1 MTPQKQTNRMLIK
14 LSGEALSDGEN
25 KYSEAVLSDVAKK
38 IKALLEQDKE
48 ICLVVGGGNLFR
60 GAELS
65 GNLDIKRPT
74 ADYIGMIATVQNALV
89 VRDYFHG
96 QGVDARVLSAISM
109 NQVCEPYVPGRAI
122 RHMHKGRV
130 VIFAG
135 GLGNPF
141 FTTDSASAQRA
152 LEMNCSLLV
161 MAKNG
166 VDGVYDKDPR
176 TNPDAQ
182 KIDQI
187 NGSDVLEQNLKVVD
201 GSAISVARD
210 NGLPIHIISMDHLEH
225 IGNDSFGTRVSPE

>member
-1 MTPQKQTNRMLIK
+1 MTQPPVENRILIK
-14 LSGEALSDGEN
+14 LSGEALSEGDK
-25 KYSEAVLSDVAKK
+25 KYSEAVLSDVATK
-38 IKALLEQDKE
+38 IKALLDEDKQV
-48 ICLVVGGGNLFR
+48 CLVVGGGNLFR

-74 ADYIGMIATVQNALV
+74 ADYIGMIATIQNALV
-89 VRDYFHG
+89 VRDYFHS

-122 RHMHKGRV
+122 RHMEKGRV
-130 VIFAG
+130 VIFGG

-141 FTTDSASAQRA
+141 FTTDSAAAQRA

-166 VDGVYDKDPR
+166 VDGVYTADPR
-176 TNPDAQ
+176 VDKTAEM
-182 KIDQI
+182 IRSI
-187 NGSDVLEQNLKVVD
+187 NASDILEKNLKVVD

-210 NGLPIHIISMDHLEH
+210 NALPIHIVSMNDLAHVGDH
-225 IGNDSFGTRVSPE
+225 NFGTLVIPK

>member
-1 MTPQKQTNRMLIK
+1 MTPQKQSNRMLIK

-122 RHMHKGRV
+122 RHMQKGRV

-176 TNPDAQ
+176 TNPDAK

-225 IGNDSFGTRVSPE
+225 IGDVSVGTVVNPE

>member
-1 MTPQKQTNRMLIK
+1 MTPQPHQDRMLIK
-14 LSGEALSDGEN
+14 LSGEALSDGNN
-25 KYSEAVLSDVAKK
+25 KYSETVLADIASK
-38 IKALLEQDKE
+38 IKALLEEGKQ

-122 RHMHKGRV
+122 RHMEKGRV

-166 VDGVYDKDPR
+166 VDGVYTKDPR
-176 TNPDAQ
+176 TNDDAE
-182 KIDQI
+182 KITRI

-210 NGLPIHIISMDHLEH
+210 NHLPIHIISMKELEKV
-225 IGNDSFGTRVSPE
+225 GDYSVGTMVEPR

>member
-1 MTPQKQTNRMLIK
+1 MAVAPKKNRMLIK
-14 LSGEALSDGEN
+14 LSGEALSDGPQ
-25 KYSEAVLSDVAKK
+25 KYSEAVLSDVATK
-38 IKALLEQDKE
+38 IKALLEQDKQ
-48 ICLVVGGGNLFR
+48 ICLVIGGGNLFR

-65 GNLDIKRPT
+65 GTLDIKRPT

-89 VRDYFHG
+89 VRDYFHS

-122 RHMHKGRV
+122 RHMEKGRV

-166 VDGVYDKDPR
+166 VDAVYTKDPR
-176 TNPDAQ
+176 TNPDAE
-182 KIDQI
+182 KITEI
-187 NGSDVLEQNLKVVD
+187 KGSDVLEQNLKVVD

-210 NGLPIHIISMDHLEH
+210 NGLPIHIISMNDLEH
-225 IGNDSFGTRVSPE
+225 IGDQSVGTVVTPE

>member
-1 MTPQKQTNRMLIK
+1 MTPQKQSNRMLIK

-25 KYSEAVLSDVAKK
+25 KYSEDVLSDVAKK
-38 IKALLEQDKE
+38 IKALLEQDKQ

-122 RHMHKGRV
+122 RHMQKGRV

-166 VDGVYDKDPR
+166 VDGVYTKDPR
-176 TNPDAQ
+176 TNPDAE
-182 KIDQI
+182 KITQI

-210 NGLPIHIISMDHLEH
+210 NGLPIHIISMDDLEH
-225 IGNDSFGTRVSPE
+225 IGDESVGTVVTPA

>member
-1 MTPQKQTNRMLIK
+1 MTPQKQSNRMLIK

-25 KYSEAVLSDVAKK
+25 KYSEDVLSDVAKK
-38 IKALLEQDKE
+38 IKALLEQDKQ

-122 RHMHKGRV
+122 RHMQKGRV

-141 FTTDSASAQRA
+141 FTTDS
-152 LEMNCSLLV
+152 LLV

-166 VDGVYDKDPR
+166 VDGVYTKDPR
-176 TNPDAQ
+176 TNPDAE
-182 KIDQI
+182 KITQI

-210 NGLPIHIISMDHLEH
+210 NGLPIHIISMDDLEH
-225 IGNDSFGTRVSPE
+225 IGDESVGTVVTPA

>member
-14 LSGEALSDGEN
+14 LSGEALSDGNN
-25 KYSEAVLSDVAKK
+25 KYSEEVLSDVAKK
-38 IKALLEQDKE
+38 IKALLEQDKQ
-48 ICLVVGGGNLFR
+48 ICLVIGGGNLFR

-122 RHMHKGRV
+122 RHMQKGRV

-176 TNPDAQ
+176 TNNDAQ
-182 KIDQI
+182 KITRI

-210 NGLPIHIISMDHLEH
+210 NDLPIHIIAMGDLAH
-225 IGNDSFGTRVSPE
+225 IGDETFGTVVEPK